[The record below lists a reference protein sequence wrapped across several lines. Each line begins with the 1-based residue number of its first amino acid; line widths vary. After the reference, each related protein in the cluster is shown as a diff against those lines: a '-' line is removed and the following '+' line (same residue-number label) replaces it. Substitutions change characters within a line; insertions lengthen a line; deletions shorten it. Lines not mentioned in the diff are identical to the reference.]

1 MRYFSVTDGGTDKAI
16 LGVGFPTNNVFAS
29 KKRALVNRKDAFSIR
44 NSVKYDL
51 FRSIGGRKFNG
62 SNKIPKLISPRTTPV
77 YLLAIFTPPLNLRT
91 KKAERNGTT
100 Q

>member
-1 MRYFSVTDGGTDKAI
+1 MRYFSVTDGRTDKAI

-29 KKRALVNRKDAFSIR
+29 KKKEP
-44 NSVKYDL
+44 
-51 FRSIGGRKFNG
+51 GGRKFNG
-62 SNKIPKLISPRTTPV
+62 SNKIPKLISPQTTLV

-91 KKAERNGTT
+91 KKAERNVTT